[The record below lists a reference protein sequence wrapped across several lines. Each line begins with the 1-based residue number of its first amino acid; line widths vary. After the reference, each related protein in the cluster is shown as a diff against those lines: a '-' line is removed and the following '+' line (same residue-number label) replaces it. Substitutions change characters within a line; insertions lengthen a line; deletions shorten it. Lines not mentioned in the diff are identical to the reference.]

1 MGLPDANFRKCF
13 GTRQLPAYGG
23 GQTLPTAATSND
35 IFSKICAELW
45 LQLFL
50 GNCSTAKFNYS
61 LSHTHW
67 HTHTHVLAHVTTY
80 KPCKMG
86 RGSQAGRQANRDKAA
101 SRETSQMASH
111 VSMANEVMCKSQ
123 WRRGRGQVP
132 ADWHSLPAQL
142 SPTLLFATLCSVCP
156 APLQCMPLSIVA
168 IVLPRYSCHSLASTL

>member
-1 MGLPDANFRKCF
+1 M
-13 GTRQLPAYGG
+13 
-23 GQTLPTAATSND
+23 PTDATSND

-50 GNCSTAKFNYS
+50 GNCSWAKFNYS

-67 HTHTHVLAHVTTY
+67 HTHTLTHVRPHVLTY
-80 KPCKMG
+80 MPCKMG
-86 RGSQAGRQANRDKAA
+86 RGSQPGRQANRDKAA

-132 ADWHSLPAQL
+132 ADWHSLLCSAQL
-142 SPTLLFATLCSVCP
+142 GSARLSSALLHSSLLSVHRLSCSAPVHATKYCCH
-156 APLQCMPLSIVA
+156 CVA
-168 IVLPRYSCHSLASTL
+168 

>member
-1 MGLPDANFRKCF
+1 M
-13 GTRQLPAYGG
+13 
-23 GQTLPTAATSND
+23 PTDATSND

-67 HTHTHVLAHVTTY
+67 HTHTYWQTYVRTCHVRWGAVARQ
-80 KPCKMG
+80 P
-86 RGSQAGRQANRDKAA
+86 GRQANRDKAA

-142 SPTLLFATLCSVCP
+142 SSAQLRSALLYSTL
-156 APLQCMPLSIVA
+156 
-168 IVLPRYSCHSLASTL
+168 RYSMHRLSCSAPVHATKYCCHCVA